1 MAKLFIDLKDIDVVD
16 GNYDIENID
25 LEISYDEWQIDSD
38 KIIIKLSE
46 TKHLLLTPTDKY
58 NSKYK

>member
-46 TKHLLLTPTDKY
+46 TKHLLHTPTDKY